1 MSKNAIS
8 PIEKKR
14 VALLKEMTPATRQVA
29 EDFETRLG
37 RGAQGIIL
45 IQYDMGSRVAEVME
59 NEGEYGSGAIKQIS
73 EYLNIAGGETTL
85 YALRNFAE
93 SFDKDYVKELSAKP
107 MSNGQ
112 FLSVGHWFK
121 VMQLRD
127 RKTQDKIFDRIFRE
141 SLTVNE
147 LEKEI
152 RGLGTHGKKNA
163 RQGGG
168 RKPATPTSPIA
179 GLQTA
184 FQIAQ
189 KWANLEP
196 VLEES
201 VFDAIDELP
210 PDRVNEALLEK
221 LQQTKEKLDEMV
233 VRSQSA
239 SDRVTANIERV
250 EKVLS
255 AKTAEADEDNESE
268 SENED
273 TGKKAK
279 KGKKGKAESNGEATE
294 KKGKKGKKT
303 KKEKVAAE

>member
-1 MSKNAIS
+1 MTTKNVIS
-8 PIEKKR
+8 PIENKR
-14 VALLKEMTPATRQVA
+14 LALLKEMTPATREVA
-29 EDFETRLG
+29 QDFEQRLA

-45 IQYDMGSRVAEVME
+45 IQYDMGRRVAEVME
-59 NEGEYGSGAIKQIS
+59 NEGEYGHGAIKQLA
-73 EYLNIAGGETTL
+73 EYLNIAGGATTL

-93 SFDKDYVKELSAKP
+93 SFEKDHVKELSAKP
-107 MSNGQ
+107 MANGQ

-121 VMQLRD
+121 VMQLKD
-127 RKTQDKIFDRIFRE
+127 KKSQDKMFDRIFKE

-152 RGLGTHGKKNA
+152 RALGAHGKKNA

-168 RKPATPTSPIA
+168 RKPSIPTSPIA

-210 PDRVNEALLEK
+210 PDKINDDLLHKLTETKTKLEEMAEKATNAAERVG
-221 LQQTKEKLDEMV
+221 T
-233 VRSQSA
+233 
-239 SDRVTANIERV
+239 NIERV

-255 AKTAEADEDNESE
+255 AKSQKSE
-268 SENED
+268 SENEED
-273 TGKKAK
+273 EDAGKKNGKNAK
-279 KGKKGKAESNGEATE
+279 SKADKGGEAHSGKKK
-294 KKGKKGKKT
+294 
-303 KKEKVAAE
+303 KVAVE